1 MFYGLTSNVLAM
13 DKLAAPWCLG
23 SNLMNSLAVSCVA
36 CVGFCQCTTNPCH
49 GVGQR
54 RRTIYSNT
62 SAVLCRSRSL
72 LIFIDTLRGLPAL
85 CSSRFDGWLG

>member
-1 MFYGLTSNVLAM
+1 MFCGLTSNVLAM

-54 RRTIYSNT
+54 RRITNNNT
-62 SAVLCRSRSL
+62 SGVHSTSQKPFTAEADRYSVY
-72 LIFIDTLRGLPAL
+72 LRYL
-85 CSSRFDGWLG
+85 FTWV